1 MNDDRYDVIV
11 LGSGRGGYACAL
23 RAAELGKK
31 VALVE
36 KDDRLG
42 GTCLLRGCV
51 PTKALLET
59 ASLMDHIKDAEH
71 RGVKAT
77 GKLLWAKVLEFE
89 QGIVEKKVSGLTGL
103 IKARDI
109 DVGCH
114 SPTGL

>member
-1 MNDDRYDVIV
+1 
-11 LGSGRGGYACAL
+11 
-23 RAAELGKK
+23 
-31 VALVE
+31 
-36 KDDRLG
+36 
-42 GTCLLRGCV
+42 
-51 PTKALLET
+51 
-59 ASLMDHIKDAEH
+59 MDHIKDAEH

-77 GKLLWAKVLEFE
+77 GKLLWANVLEFE